1 MQKPQSQTNS
11 SFKEK
16 LLAEPSPDS
25 AGASSEMLAPV
36 PDLTYK
42 PPINNG
48 LVTHI
53 QRDSTQLSLD
63 YALVNSNS
71 NSLGVSRIDSR

>member
-53 QRDSTQLSLD
+53 
-63 YALVNSNS
+63 
-71 NSLGVSRIDSR
+71 